1 MNTGNIDVSVCIY
14 VYICFDNK
22 DIVFLYFFMVV
33 YEPLALSSYV

>member
-22 DIVFLYFFMVV
+22 YIAFYIFMGV
-33 YEPLALSSYV
+33 YEPLALSYV